1 MFGDLKIIS
10 KKKSKK
16 NIFIHLK
23 NKKNVP
29 IYLFFNFNA
38 SENYSIDIYGNKK
51 RFFLKPL
58 ETLSIFDGMVIKKN
72 ALNKNLVEYMP
83 KLKFKKN
90 EMMFDNFKPGFLA
103 QMKAF
108 KNFIQTKRNIKNNLI
123 FGKKI
128 MLLAKKISA

>member
-1 MFGDLKIIS
+1 M
-10 KKKSKK
+10 
-16 NIFIHLK
+16 
-23 NKKNVP
+23 
-29 IYLFFNFNA
+29 
-38 SENYSIDIYGNKK
+38 
-51 RFFLKPL
+51 KPL

-108 KNFIQTKRNIKNNLI
+108 KKFIQTKRNIKNNLI